1 MRIKRPD
8 LDRLTAYQTSK
19 AERKKEAGKLDHNKR
34 SNSAEKPIFDIS
46 DESRLIQQVRE
57 ALDRMPDV
65 RPEMEELMK
74 ELQQKLDEG
83 TYLDEVSGKEVLAE
97 IKKALIEQRD
107 LNLDFPIPFDV
118 VVG

>member
-8 LDRLTAYQTSK
+8 ADRLTAYETSK
-19 AERKKEAGKLDHNKR
+19 TERKKEAGKLDRNKR

-65 RPEMEELMK
+65 RPEMVELMK
-74 ELQQKLDEG
+74 ELQQKIDDG
-83 TYLDEVSGKEVLAE
+83 TYLDEVSGQEVLAE
-97 IKKALIEQRD
+97 IKRALAEERNI
-107 LNLDFPIPFDV
+107 
-118 VVG
+118 

>member
-8 LDRLTAYQTSK
+8 LDRLTAYEASK
-19 AERKKEAGKLDHNKR
+19 AEMKKNSGKLDHNKR
-34 SNSAEKPIFDIS
+34 SNSAEKPVFDIS

-97 IKKALIEQRD
+97 IKKALID
-107 LNLDFPIPFDV
+107 
-118 VVG
+118 

>member
-8 LDRLTAYQTSK
+8 LDRLTAYETSK
-19 AERKKEAGKLDHNKR
+19 AERKKEAGKLGHNKR
-34 SNSAEKPIFDIS
+34 SNSVEKPIFDIS

-74 ELQQKLDEG
+74 ELQQKLDDG

-97 IKKALIEQRD
+97 IKKALIE
-107 LNLDFPIPFDV
+107 
-118 VVG
+118 

>member
-8 LDRLTAYQTSK
+8 LDRLTAYETNK
-19 AERKKEAGKLDHNKR
+19 AERKKDARKLDHQR

-74 ELQQKLDEG
+74 VLQQKLDDG
-83 TYLDEVSGKEVLAE
+83 TYLDEVSGQEVLAE
-97 IKKALIEQRD
+97 IKKVLTEERNI
-107 LNLDFPIPFDV
+107 
-118 VVG
+118 